1 MLIITGF
8 YAALLGLVLIWLSI
22 RVIAKR
28 KNLKIAHGTGG
39 DDQLNRRRNAHSN
52 FGEYVPIILILM
64 ATAESANITSV
75 ALHAIGITLLAGRLI
90 HAIGLTSDPENL
102 NFRQIG
108 MVMTFLPLLGAICL
122 NLLRAAQ
129 SLLAG

>member
-8 YAALLGLVLIWLSI
+8 YAALFGILLFWLSV

-28 KNLKIAHGTGG
+28 KSLKVSHGTGG

-52 FGEYVPIILILM
+52 FAEYVPIILILM
-64 ATAESANITSV
+64 ATAEAANTSV
-75 ALHAIGITLLAGRLI
+75 IALHLVGITLLAGRLI
-90 HAIGLTSDPENL
+90 HAAGLTSDPENL
-102 NFRQIG
+102 KFRQTG
-108 MVMTFLPLLGAICL
+108 MILTFLPLAGAIGL
-122 NLLRAAQ
+122 NLLAAAQ